1 MRVQQDLSNYWFP
14 AMYHYD
20 GVNNFNLL
28 LSRFSVY
35 YWQTTQSYNANNVT
49 CGSNKRY
56 PFPENFKMLAGN
68 MMQRTINYS
77 DPASTATEFQ
87 CQMSNAPYGGPYSK
101 DMRDFQ
107 RQGLICDNELRA
119 TVTFPSCWDGETDNS
134 DNTHVVYPN
143 FNQICPS
150 SHPLALMALV
160 LEYYWPVQNFPMDP
174 TREDNWVLSF
184 VSLSYHEPTCSH

>member
-20 GVNNFNLL
+20 GVSNFNLL

-35 YWQTTQSYNANNVT
+35 YWQTTQSYDAINVT
-49 CGSNKRY
+49 YGSNKRY

-87 CQMSNAPYGGPYSK
+87 CQMSNAPGGGPYSK

-143 FNQICPS
+143 FNGVCPQ
-150 SHPLALMALV
+150 SHQQALMALV
-160 LEYYWPVQNFPMDP
+160 FEYYWPVQNFPMDP

-184 VSLSYHEPTCSH
+184 VSLSYYDLTCSH